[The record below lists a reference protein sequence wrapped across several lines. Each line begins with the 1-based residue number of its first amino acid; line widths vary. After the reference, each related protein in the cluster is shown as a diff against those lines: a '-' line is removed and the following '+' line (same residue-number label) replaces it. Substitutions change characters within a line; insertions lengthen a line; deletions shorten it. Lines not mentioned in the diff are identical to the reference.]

1 MQETFVKPGE
11 NIHGETCPRLLSK
24 TEVGEVRGNPCEC
37 VSMEAEGEFFR
48 NEGVVFELK
57 ATERLSKMRMG
68 KAFISFRIGR

>member
-1 MQETFVKPGE
+1 MEKRAQDSS
-11 NIHGETCPRLLSK
+11 PRQRF
-24 TEVGEVRGNPCEC
+24 GEVRGNPCEC

-57 ATERLSKMRMG
+57 ATKRLSKMRMG